1 MKANIGSVDRIIR
14 ALLGLVLVLAPFVS
28 GLALFAEPVWLWG
41 SVVVGVVLIATAS
54 ISFCPLY
61 APFGLSTRKPD
72 GR

>member
-14 ALLGLVLVLAPFVS
+14 ALFGLVLVLAPFVR
-28 GLALFAEPVWLWG
+28 LALFAEPVWLWG